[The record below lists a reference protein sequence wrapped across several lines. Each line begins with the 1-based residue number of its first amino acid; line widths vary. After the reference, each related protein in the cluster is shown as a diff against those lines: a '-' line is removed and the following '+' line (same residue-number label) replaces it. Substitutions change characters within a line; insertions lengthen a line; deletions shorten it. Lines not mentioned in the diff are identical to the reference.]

1 MASYNKDKFILS
13 VVIVLKQT
21 NKKNNENISV
31 WLRKNFTKSY
41 WQMMKCLRQC
51 CDTGIC
57 QNYNHIDTPTEKQK
71 DCNADVTWSGSS
83 WKTSS
88 VYGHQ
93 YHVTLA
99 KFFLVVLKN
108 YTCTSFF

>member
-1 MASYNKDKFILS
+1 
-13 VVIVLKQT
+13 
-21 NKKNNENISV
+21 
-31 WLRKNFTKSY
+31 
-41 WQMMKCLRQC
+41 MMKCLRQC

-57 QNYNHIDTPTEKQK
+57 QNYNHIGTPTEKQK

-108 YTCTSFF
+108 YTCTSFFLIQYGSLPNKNIQSLHKRKA